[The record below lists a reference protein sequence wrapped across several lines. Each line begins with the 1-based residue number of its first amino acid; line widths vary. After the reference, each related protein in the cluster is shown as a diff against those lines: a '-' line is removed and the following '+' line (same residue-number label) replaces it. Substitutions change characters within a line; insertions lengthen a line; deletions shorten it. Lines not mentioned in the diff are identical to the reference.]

1 MNQLLAGAIV
11 MGYFVAGL
19 FFLRFWKRSGDSL
32 FLYFSVAFWI
42 LAVQRFAL
50 TLTEE
55 RNEDTLAY
63 YILRLAAFVLIL
75 LAIWNKNRES
85 RKSG

>member
-1 MNQLLAGAIV
+1 MSHVLSGAIV
-11 MGYFVAGL
+11 MAYLVAGL

-32 FLYFSVAFWI
+32 FIFFAIAFWI
-42 LAVQRFAL
+42 LAGQRTAL

-63 YILRLAAFVLIL
+63 YVVRLAAYILIL
-75 LAIWNKNRES
+75 VAIWNKNREANGK
-85 RKSG
+85 R